1 MSDVPSIALA
11 RFRELSRD
19 PVAFCNTLLPD
30 RPHNVCPVERGE
42 ECPEAGTPHDH
53 GQVKFLRN
61 AWAYINCLLPGNRWG
76 KSKVIAMKHI
86 YCCMFKKGVRVTGN
100 HNWLT
105 MPYETIS
112 AAMSFD
118 QAELVF
124 REAERMLQHDP
135 IAPFV
140 KRVRATPFPMIEFWN
155 GAKFHCRSA
164 HDDGKYIDG
173 HEYRL
178 VTIDEAGWIPNLKQL
193 INGVILMRLAGGGWL
208 DLVGTPKGYGDLW
221 WYANRGLRGVPG
233 YYAQRGSVFDNP
245 FLPPEDIKRR
255 DELLAHADPRIRAQ
269 VIYGEFVS
277 LEGMAFTQ
285 DQLDNLFDSSLPV
298 HVDPVP
304 GHRYVQAWDLGRV
317 TDYTVGGTF
326 DVTGD
331 PPYPLVD
338 FVRLNKVPWETIYDL
353 IDAKRREYGVRWPI
367 IDATGPQGD
376 IVEDE
381 LTKRGIPYEAFRISN
396 GQVKTDLVNTL
407 QTALDWDREVIGQR
421 DEFDEAGN
429 LRQAPDHEPPKE
441 GNWGLIRLPAIPQ
454 LADEFGRY
462 QLDDKRLQQ
471 DCVMMVALAV
481 KGIMDTMTI
490 ERPRFGSIY
499 GPDWDDDFEGDPVFL
514 GRAG

>member
-1 MSDVPSIALA
+1 MIEIPPSVAQV
-11 RFRELSRD
+11 FRRLSQD
-19 PVAFCNTLLPD
+19 PVLFANTLLPD
-30 RPHNVCPVERGE
+30 KPHNVCPIERGE
-42 ECPEAGTPHDH
+42 FCPDAPRPHNH
-53 GQVKFLRN
+53 GQVKFLRE
-61 AWAYINCLLPGNRWG
+61 AWGYINCLLPGNRWG

-86 YCCMFKKGVRVTGN
+86 YCCMFKKGVRVTGGYD
-100 HNWLT
+100 WMS

-124 REAERMLQHDP
+124 RAAERMLAHP
-135 IAPFV
+135 AMVPFV
-140 KRVRATPFPMIEFWN
+140 KRIRATPFPVIEFWN

-164 HDDGKYIDG
+164 HDGGKYIDG

-178 VTIDEAGWIPNLKQL
+178 VTIDEAGWIPDLKEL

-221 WYANRGLRGVPG
+221 WYANRGLRGVDG
-233 YYAQRGSVFDNP
+233 YTAQRGSVFDNP

-255 DELLAHADPRIRAQ
+255 DELLAHADPRIRDQ

-277 LEGMAFTQ
+277 LDGMAFTQ
-285 DQLDNLFDSSLPV
+285 DQLDNLFDPSLPA
-298 HVDPVP
+298 HEDPIE

-326 DVTGD
+326 DVTER
-331 PPYPLVD
+331 PYRLVD
-338 FVRLNKVPWETIYDL
+338 FVRLNKVPWETIYRL
-353 IDAKRREYGVRWPI
+353 IGDKAREYRVDLPI

-381 LTKRGIPYEAFRISN
+381 LTSRGIRYSAFRIST
-396 GQVKTDLVNTL
+396 GAIKTDLINTL
-407 QTALDWDREVIGQR
+407 QTSLDEGRKVIGMR

-429 LRQAPDHEPPKE
+429 LRKTPDHEPPRT
-441 GNWGLIRLPAIPQ
+441 GNWGLIRLPAIQQ
-454 LADEFGRY
+454 LTDEFGRY
-462 QLDDKRLQQ
+462 QLADKKLVQ

-481 KGIMDTMTI
+481 KGIVDGHLV
-490 ERPRFGSIY
+490 EAPVRGGLFGET
-499 GPDWDDDFEGDPVFL
+499 DDESSLPYALREDI
-514 GRAG
+514 